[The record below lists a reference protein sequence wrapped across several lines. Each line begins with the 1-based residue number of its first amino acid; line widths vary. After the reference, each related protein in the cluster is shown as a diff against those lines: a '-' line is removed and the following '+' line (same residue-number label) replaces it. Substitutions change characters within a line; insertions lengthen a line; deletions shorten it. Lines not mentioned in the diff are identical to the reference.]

1 MLTFEDVT
9 GFFLKA
15 AAEVGL
21 TAHPEYWINSRT
33 MEREF
38 ACTCHI
44 GSCEQVENSSICTV
58 SFSWGSLDTALS
70 LEGPRGVCDFFHEPH
85 ADCPHL
91 RTREIPALV
100 LDLSYS
106 LSLKGTAFS
115 EETLLSL
122 TQMLRLRASEHS
134 SRTIE
139 TRPGVTLTL
148 QDHRLVPES
157 LTLQQRVELP
167 IWHPEGLRGL
177 HESSPYQYSGGHAL
191 SPSWSHRYSYDEEE
205 EEEGE
210 AEIVADDPHPEE
222 WLPRVMVDVCQDIVH
237 VLEALSAVCSL
248 PD

>member
-9 GFFLKA
+9 GYFLKA
-15 AAEVGL
+15 AGEVGL

-70 LEGPRGVCDFFHEPH
+70 LEGPRGVCDFFHEPDAH
-85 ADCPHL
+85 CPHL

-100 LDLSYS
+100 LDLAYS
-106 LSLKGTAFS
+106 LTLKGTMLS
-115 EETLLSL
+115 DETLLSL

-134 SRTIE
+134 SRTSE
-139 TRPGVTLTL
+139 TRPGITMIL
-148 QDHRLVPES
+148 QDNRLQPES

-167 IWHPEGLRGL
+167 IWHPEGLHGL
-177 HESSPYQYSGGHAL
+177 HETSYYGAGLSGWHQ
-191 SPSWSHRYSYDEEE
+191 RYEDD
-205 EEEGE
+205 GE
-210 AEIVADDPHPEE
+210 AELIADDPHPEE
-222 WLPRVMVDVCQDIVH
+222 WLPRIMVDVCQDIIH